1 MKKITIYTDG
11 ACSGNPGKGGWGAVI
26 INADNTLTTLS
37 GACKLTTN
45 SRMEIQAV
53 VEALKHIKTPMD
65 ITIISDSQYVCST
78 INEWL
83 DKWQKSGKLFSKAN
97 VDLWMEYLELSEQH
111 KIHAEH
117 VYGHSG
123 VLFNEMC
130 DKLARN
136 AIKSI

>member
-1 MKKITIYTDG
+1 MEKITIYTDG
-11 ACSGNPGKGGWGAVI
+11 ACSGNPGKGGWGVVI
-26 INADNTLTTLS
+26 INTDNTLTTLS

-53 VEALKHIKTPMD
+53 VEALKHIKAPMD
-65 ITIISDSQYVCST
+65 ITLISDSQYVCNT

-111 KIHAEH
+111 KVHAEH
-117 VYGHSG
+117 VYGHNG

-130 DKLARN
+130 DKMARK

>member
-1 MKKITIYTDG
+1 MVLVLVIQVKVV
-11 ACSGNPGKGGWGAVI
+11 GGVVI
-26 INADNTLTTLS
+26 INTDNTLTTLS

-53 VEALKHIKTPMD
+53 VEALKHIKAPMD
-65 ITIISDSQYVCST
+65 ITLISDSQYVCNT

-111 KIHAEH
+111 KVHAEH
-117 VYGHSG
+117 VYGHNG

-130 DKLARN
+130 DKMARK

>member
-1 MKKITIYTDG
+1 MEKITIYTDG
-11 ACSGNPGKGGWGAVI
+11 ACSGNLGKGGWGVVI
-26 INADNTLTTLS
+26 INIDNTLTTLS

-53 VEALKHIKTPMD
+53 VEALKHIKVPMD
-65 ITIISDSQYVCST
+65 ITLISDSQYVCNT

-97 VDLWMEYLELSEQH
+97 VDLWMEYLKLSEQH
-111 KIHAEH
+111 KVHAKH
-117 VYGHSG
+117 VYGHNG

-130 DKLARN
+130 DKMARK

>member
-1 MKKITIYTDG
+1 MEKITIYTDG
-11 ACSGNPGKGGWGAVI
+11 ACSGNPGKGGWGVVI
-26 INADNTLTTLS
+26 INTDNTLTTLS

-53 VEALKHIKTPMD
+53 VEALKHIKVPMD

-83 DKWQKSGKLFSKAN
+83 DEWQKSGKLFSKAN

-130 DKLARN
+130 DKMARK

>member
-1 MKKITIYTDG
+1 MEKITIYTDG

-26 INADNTLTTLS
+26 INTDNTLTTLS

-53 VEALKHIKTPMD
+53 IGALKCIKAPMD
-65 ITIISDSQYVCST
+65 ITIISDSQYVCNT

-83 DKWQKSGKLFSKAN
+83 DKWQKSGKLYSKAN

-111 KIHAEH
+111 RIHAEH
-117 VYGHSG
+117 VYGHNG

-130 DKLARN
+130 DKMARK